1 MLIMEIMVTWTWLR
15 TRKVPKSLLSKRD
28 SEVLD
33 VIDDS
38 PLKRKRLTFID
49 EDDVDWLKREVSEIK
64 ESIRNLR
71 EHMDNKLEELLLD
84 VQQLELS

>member
-1 MLIMEIMVTWTWLR
+1 M
-15 TRKVPKSLLSKRD
+15 LSKRD